1 MKNIYILP
9 TDKPSKI
16 AKYLLEIKDTSFFSD
31 KNGYAY
37 SLDCYHKGWSDIW
50 QPQNIYI
57 TDDSKLKGGDYAINS
72 NGYLIKINQFSED
85 ELSFIPLK
93 KDVYC
98 NTETWHK
105 IKCYKKII
113 LTDNKDLIADGV
125 QELPEDFYSWFLKTP
140 SCEFV
145 EVIPIGFEDREDYLI
160 IIPKEESKQE
170 TQIQQMEDRIM
181 GKNVDTGYRLQEE
194 PKQDFPM
201 QGLIDKME
209 NDKTLKGTMTEA
221 IQRVVSS
228 QVDSINELNVHL
240 KAEQIQNECHK
251 FAESVP
257 NVTYQDATNTFIFM
271 KLAELTKNMNENLEK
286 IVSKEPSK
294 FWAESDARKRNRE
307 TLEEA
312 MEKNGYHDKP
322 SDDLWREGVEFGAK
336 HQAEQYKNKYSEEE
350 LLSIFEEWKIFDE
363 NQDSFSGKDDLTF
376 KQWFELKKK
385 K

>member
-1 MKNIYILP
+1 MKQNKNIHVLP
-9 TDKPSKI
+9 TDKPSRI
-16 AKYLLEIKDTSFFSD
+16 YLIKSNNKLGITSNNPEFTENFGSGTQ
-31 KNGYAY
+31 N
-37 SLDCYHKGWSDIW
+37 
-50 QPQNIYI
+50 QNIYI
-57 TDDSKLKGGDYAINS
+57 TSDEEIKERDWFIVESRNIPMKCTGVDEYGDIGNDKNTLYYNH
-72 NGYLIKINQFSED
+72 K
-85 ELSFIPLK
+85 
-93 KDVYC
+93 YC
-98 NTETWHK
+98 
-105 IKCYKKII
+105 KKII
-113 LTDNKDLIADGV
+113 LTDNKDLIKDNV
-125 QELPEDFYSWFLKTP
+125 QAIDDEFLEWFVKNP
-140 SCEFV
+140 SCEEV
-145 EVIPIGFEDREDYLI
+145 EVERNFADEGIKGITYYGKYFI
-160 IIPKEESKQE
+160 TIPKEESKQD

-251 FAESVP
+251 FVESVP

-336 HQAEQYKNKYSEEE
+336 WQQDNNKFSEEE
-350 LLSIFEEWKIFDE
+350 VLSIFEEWKIFDE

-376 KQWFELKKK
+376 RQWFELKKK